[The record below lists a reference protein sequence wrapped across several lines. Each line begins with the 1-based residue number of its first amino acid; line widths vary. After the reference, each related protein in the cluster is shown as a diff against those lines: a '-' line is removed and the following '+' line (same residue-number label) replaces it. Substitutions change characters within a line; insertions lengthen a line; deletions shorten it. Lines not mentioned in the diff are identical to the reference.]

1 MDIRKLLEALA
12 PEDKD
17 VWQRCRTDMRK
28 AYINAHNT
36 IHGVERWELEDDAFL
51 DLIDIKIATLFD
63 RNGRLENA
71 DEVIPSASN
80 IEDEI
85 RKAVRSVDSKVDY
98 RKSVDNNQDS
108 QKSASPDELLAIGEA
123 VMQLTAADKQA
134 AVPTVDPTKWG
145 NMNMKAIDGSSTNG

>member
-1 MDIRKLLEALA
+1 MDIRKLLDALSS
-12 PEDKD
+12 EDKA

-80 IEDEI
+80 IEDDI
-85 RKAVRSVDSKVDY
+85 RKAVRSVDSKVDNH
-98 RKSVDNNQDS
+98 KSAELPNSEDS
-108 QKSASPDELLAIGEA
+108 QKSASTDELIAIGEA
-123 VMQLTAADKQA
+123 VKQIQPSADINKDQHGTLKIWDAQL
-134 AVPTVDPTKWG
+134 PTGP
-145 NMNMKAIDGSSTNG
+145 SNG

>member
-1 MDIRKLLEALA
+1 MDIRKLLDALA
-12 PEDKD
+12 PEDKE

-63 RNGRLENA
+63 RNGKLATVERI
-71 DEVIPSASN
+71 IPSAQN

-85 RKAVRSVDSKVDY
+85 KKAVSSVDKKLETVMPSSAWVELQ
-98 RKSVDNNQDS
+98 NNT
-108 QKSASPDELLAIGEA
+108 GN
-123 VMQLTAADKQA
+123 
-134 AVPTVDPTKWG
+134 VP
-145 NMNMKAIDGSSTNG
+145 NLNNTNGLPNG

>member
-1 MDIRKLLEALA
+1 MDIRKLLDALA
-12 PEDKD
+12 PEDKE

-63 RNGRLENA
+63 RNGKLATVERI
-71 DEVIPSASN
+71 IPSAQN

-85 RKAVRSVDSKVDY
+85 KKAVSSVDKKLETVMPSLAWVELQNTATGNTPNT
-98 RKSVDNNQDS
+98 NN
-108 QKSASPDELLAIGEA
+108 
-123 VMQLTAADKQA
+123 
-134 AVPTVDPTKWG
+134 
-145 NMNMKAIDGSSTNG
+145 NGMGLPSNG